1 MDTPS
6 WVPVV
11 LLALSLSALAN
22 AAEPTLLDAGRAA
35 KAALAQSARFQGT
48 GTVSPQASSADG
60 RFALQAEAR
69 FTPASPRFSLRG
81 KSTDLG
87 ATCTALGELI
97 FANGFQDPP

>member
-11 LLALSLSALAN
+11 LLALSLSALAD
-22 AAEPTLLDAGRAA
+22 AADPTLVDVGRAA
-35 KAALAQSARFQGT
+35 KAALAEPARFQST
-48 GTVSPQASSADG
+48 GTVSPQISSADG

-69 FTPASPRFSLRG
+69 FTAASPRFSLRG
-81 KSTDLG
+81 KSSELG